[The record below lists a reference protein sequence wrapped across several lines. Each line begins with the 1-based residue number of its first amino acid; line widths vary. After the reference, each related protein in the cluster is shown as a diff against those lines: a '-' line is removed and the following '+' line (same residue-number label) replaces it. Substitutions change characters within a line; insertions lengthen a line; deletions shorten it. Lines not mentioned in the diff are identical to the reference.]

1 MIMDGLKKFL
11 KLGVISMFCWQAA
24 NAEENLGFDH
34 DYYRKI
40 VNHDF
45 NLKIID
51 EFFEDESKSRS
62 VDVKALRGDFFE
74 PRCFWEQPINKI
86 LEYLRPELEKHE
98 IFDLIADTTLGCFN
112 YDPDYQYPM
121 DIELAL
127 EDDVEKKLEKFAQE
141 NGIDPKSYN
150 FKKSLQ
156 IGRENGVR
164 LPICEKFVSATPLI
178 SFWEPYVV
186 DFED

>member
-1 MIMDGLKKFL
+1 MDGLKKFL
-11 KLGVISMFCWQAA
+11 KLGVISMLCWQAA
-24 NAEENLGFDH
+24 DAEESLGFDH

-40 VNHDF
+40 VNHEF
-45 NLKIID
+45 NLESVNK
-51 EFFEDESKSRS
+51 FFESYAKKRQVEL
-62 VDVKALRGDFFE
+62 KAFRGDFFE

-112 YDPDYQYPM
+112 YTADYQYPM
-121 DIELAL
+121 DRELAL
-127 EDDVEKKLEKFAQE
+127 ENDVEKKLEKFAQE

-156 IGRENGVR
+156 IGRKNGVR
-164 LPICEKFVSATPLI
+164 LPICEKFVPATPLI
-178 SFWEPYVV
+178 SFWEPYIV
-186 DFED
+186 DFEG

>member
-1 MIMDGLKKFL
+1 MDGLKNFL
-11 KLGVISMFCWQAA
+11 KLGVIAMFCLQSSS
-24 NAEENLGFDH
+24 AEENLGFDH
-34 DYYRKI
+34 DYYGEI
-40 VNHDF
+40 VKHEF
-45 NLKIID
+45 NLESVNK
-51 EFFEDESKSRS
+51 FFESYAKKRQVEL
-62 VDVKALRGDFFE
+62 KAFRGDFFE
-74 PRCFWEQPINKI
+74 PSCFWKQPINKI

-98 IFDLIADTTLGCFN
+98 IFEKIVKTTLGCFN

-150 FKKSLQ
+150 FKASLQ

-164 LPICEKFVSATPLI
+164 LPICEKFVPATPLI

-186 DFED
+186 DFEG